1 MLCVLCVYACMCV
14 YIYMYVCIHC
24 LYVCLHACMY
34 VCMHCLY
41 VCLHVCMYV
50 CMYVCMFACMYVC
63 VCMYVYI
70 GGAYVKVRVQHQ
82 VFSLSLMMIS
92 QWTQNLPTQHDW
104 FYSKPKEYACFCFS
118 SAGILGMCWCPWIY
132 EDTGDLNF
140 SSHDCG
146 VSMLSTEPSLYP
158 L

>member
-1 MLCVLCVYACMCV
+1 VLPLWLCATTTAMLCVLCVYACMCV

-70 GGAYVKVRVQHQ
+70 GGAYVKVRGQHQ
-82 VFSLSLMMIS
+82 VFSLLFSNLSLS
-92 QWTQNLPTQHDW
+92 LDLL
-104 FYSKPKEYACFCFS
+104 SK
-118 SAGILGMCWCPWIY
+118 ILFNQPHNTDSLKHPCIHPDTPCPRGRFHCVCIW
-132 EDTGDLNF
+132 DALGLLLF
-140 SSHDCG
+140 
-146 VSMLSTEPSLYP
+146 L
-158 L
+158 